1 MTEELSMSRI
11 LRLGTIRQILLVAIV
26 VTALLCIGQLVYS
39 WRTLGG
45 VADLIGRQDQTT
57 DMMMD
62 VKEARYQ
69 VLLLQ
74 ESVND
79 AALTRDEKSM
89 AVAKRAAESA
99 DENLGALAALSP
111 ESAAMAGE
119 LKRDVDGLLAT
130 GTDMFAAYQT
140 GGQEAGTKIMQ
151 RPGDGFDARVE
162 SLFRRLEQLN
172 LSFEERLKAAKVG
185 ALDATNEAGWV
196 IVTASLIVTIGM
208 LLGGA
213 VLYFKI
219 VPPLAGLRTA
229 LADIARGEGDLTVR
243 LPVEGRDEVAAVSTE
258 FNRFVGKIHDL
269 VVEVRLGA
277 ETLSTSME
285 QMQRLG
291 GETVSKM
298 ESVHGETQQVAT
310 AMTQMAASVQEVA
323 RSVEHAAETAKVSD
337 SRSREGQAVVAKVE
351 ASVSELAAGVDQ
363 VAQVVKKLAADSH
376 EIGGILQMIQGIA
389 EQTNLLALNAA
400 IEAAR
405 AGEQGR
411 GFAVVADEV
420 RTLAKRTR
428 DSTEEIQRMIGQL
441 QSGAAE
447 AERVMQAGQSMG
459 RSAAESAKV
468 AAQSLKDIAAAAS
481 EISGMNTQI
490 AGAAEEQAAVSND
503 ISRSLESI
511 RQVSEELAQFGREE
525 TTASHNMAHVVADLA
540 AIVKR
545 FRVDQSSILD
555 LSAARK
561 AHLEWKGR
569 LHRFLTGEIE
579 LRETDVSSHKDCAF
593 GKWYYSDGLSKH
605 GDLPSLR
612 EVEDPHRQLHELA
625 REVVKTKLAGDPRR
639 AAELAG
645 RVNVLSERIY
655 GLLSAAEHESAAGR
669 RDARAA

>member
-1 MTEELSMSRI
+1 MSRI

-26 VTALLCIGQLVYS
+26 VTALLCVGQLVYS

-45 VADLIGRQDQTT
+45 VAETIGRQGQLT
-57 DMMMD
+57 DAMVD

-69 VLLLQ
+69 VLHIQ
-74 ESVND
+74 ESIND
-79 AALTRDEKSM
+79 AALTRDE
-89 AVAKRAAESA
+89 AVLGQAQKAAESA
-99 DENLGALAALSP
+99 GRHLDALAGVSTETGGAV
-111 ESAAMAGE
+111 AD
-119 LKRDVDGLLAT
+119 LKRDVGALLAT
-130 GTDMFAAYQT
+130 GREMAAAYLKD
-140 GGQEAGTKIMQ
+140 GPEAGTKIMQ
-151 RPGDGFDARVE
+151 RPGDGFDVRATRLIE
-162 SLFRRLEQLN
+162 RLEQLN
-172 LSFEERLKAAKVG
+172 ASFEEHLHTAKMG
-185 ALDATNEAGWV
+185 ALGATQQATWV
-196 IVTASLIVTIGM
+196 IVIASLVVMVGM
-208 LLGGA
+208 LIGGA

-219 VPPLAGLRTA
+219 VPPLAGLRST
-229 LADIARGEGDLTVR
+229 LAEIASGEGDLTVR
-243 LPVEGRDEVAAVSTE
+243 LPVEGRDEIAAVSAE

-298 ESVHGETQQVAT
+298 ESVHGETHQVAT

-323 RSVEHAAETAKVSD
+323 RSVEHAAETARVSD
-337 SRSREGQAVVAKVE
+337 SRSREGQAVVGKVE
-351 ASVSELAAGVDQ
+351 ASVSELAAGVEQ

-447 AERVMQAGQSMG
+447 AERVMQAGQSLG
-459 RSAAESAKV
+459 RAAAESAKS
-468 AAQSLKDIAAAAS
+468 AGQSLRDIAAAAS
-481 EISGMNTQI
+481 DISGMNTQI

-540 AIVKR
+540 ATVKR

-579 LRETDVSSHKDCAF
+579 LREADVSSHKDCAF
-593 GKWYYSDGLSKH
+593 GKWYYSEGLAQH
-605 GDLPSLR
+605 GHLPSLR
-612 EVEDPHRQLHELA
+612 EVEDPHRELHALA
-625 REVVKTKLAGDPRR
+625 REVVKAKLAGDPRR
-639 AAELAG
+639 ATELAG
-645 RVNVLSERIY
+645 RVGVLSERIY
-655 GLLSAAEHESAAGR
+655 GLLSSAEHESHTHL
-669 RDARAA
+669 RDAHAA